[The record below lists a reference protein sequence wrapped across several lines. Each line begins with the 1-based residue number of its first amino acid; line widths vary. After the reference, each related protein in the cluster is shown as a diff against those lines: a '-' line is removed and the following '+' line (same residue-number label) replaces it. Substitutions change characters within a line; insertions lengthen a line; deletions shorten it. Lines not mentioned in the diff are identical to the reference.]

1 MDVLFAPAP
10 SRALPVSAWVVLA
23 LGFRA
28 TCYAVM
34 LWLVLF
40 AEARPAPHLP
50 DLLLA
55 HVPYVP
61 WVDRWN
67 YALWTLAYLP
77 VALLLLKEDAPRFC
91 RYTVASGVLAL
102 LRGLCILAT
111 GLGPVRGGDVNVGM
125 DAATRARAFLQ
136 LVSPVNVLGAD
147 TPHTYLTKDLFFSGH
162 TATTFLLLLYVW
174 RMLNLRAMML
184 VGHVLVVAS
193 VFLSHLHY
201 TIDVIG
207 AYAITFSVFVLFEGD
222 VRRLLNPGRD
232 AAGGRTLPA
241 APRD

>member
-1 MDVLFAPAP
+1 MDVLSAPAP
-10 SRALPVSAWVVLA
+10 SRTLSWAPRVGLA
-23 LGFRA
+23 LAFRGA
-28 TCYAVM
+28 CYAVM
-34 LWLVLF
+34 LWLALL

-50 DLLLA
+50 DLVLA

-77 VALLLLKEDAPRFC
+77 VALLLLKEDASRFC

-111 GLGPVRGGDVNVGM
+111 GLGPVNGADVNAGM
-125 DAATRARAFLQ
+125 DAETRARAFLQ
-136 LVSPVNVLGAD
+136 LVSPVDVLGAN

-174 RMLNLRAMML
+174 RFPGPRAVML

-207 AYAITFSVFVLFEGD
+207 AYAITFSLFVLFEGNP
-222 VRRLLNPGRD
+222 RALLTR
-232 AAGGRTLPA
+232 AS
-241 APRD
+241 

>member
-1 MDVLFAPAP
+1 M
-10 SRALPVSAWVVLA
+10 ALRVVLA
-23 LGFRA
+23 LCFRG

-34 LWLVLF
+34 LWLALL

-50 DLLLA
+50 DLVLE

-77 VALLLLKEDAPRFC
+77 VALLLLREDVSRFC

-102 LRGLCILAT
+102 VRGLCILAT
-111 GLGPVRGGDVNVGM
+111 GLGPVNGADVNAGM
-125 DAATRARAFLQ
+125 DAASRARAFLQ
-136 LVSPVNVLGAD
+136 LVSPVDVLGAN

-162 TATTFLLLLYVW
+162 TSTTFLLLLYVW
-174 RMLNLRAMML
+174 RYQGLRAVML

-193 VFLSHLHY
+193 VFFSHLHY

-207 AYAITFSVFVLFEGD
+207 AYAITFTVFTLFEGNPRALLAGESPAG
-222 VRRLLNPGRD
+222 VRVTRAR
-232 AAGGRTLPA
+232 AS
-241 APRD
+241 